1 MSVKITQQLH
11 FPNITLVM
19 PVTLFLEDKKSLNLE
34 KRKKGKLAGKSIPE
48 EERLWVGHAFQE
60 REEALRVS

>member
-1 MSVKITQQLH
+1 
-11 FPNITLVM
+11 M

-34 KRKKGKLAGKSIPE
+34 KRKKPKFAGKSIPE
-48 EERLWVGHAFQE
+48 EERLWVGHAFRE